1 MRFLKLFGVAGVAL
15 VSSAGAALAQST
27 SPIATVLSQ
36 VNPTEHATAVVSSGG
51 EWVVVTVAVAGLI
64 LAFAIVKCAFR

>member
-27 SPIATVLSQ
+27 SPIATVLS
-36 VNPTEHATAVVSSGG
+36 
-51 EWVVVTVAVAGLI
+51 
-64 LAFAIVKCAFR
+64 